1 MAQESRGLEQLTTI
15 LSGSNIPT
23 LPSPW
28 QRSQAPYWLLKEKER
43 GSSWGT
49 LVPHSGQASLSEYSL
64 SSPFTTAIVTRPPAS
79 LVAGAT
85 DSSRR
90 RSRPGL
96 ISNRAT
102 HESFGLF

>member
-79 LVAGAT
+79 LVAVAT
-85 DSSRR
+85 DSSRGP
-90 RSRPGL
+90 SSPGL
-96 ISNRAT
+96 FASRSPT
-102 HESFGLF
+102 RSVGW